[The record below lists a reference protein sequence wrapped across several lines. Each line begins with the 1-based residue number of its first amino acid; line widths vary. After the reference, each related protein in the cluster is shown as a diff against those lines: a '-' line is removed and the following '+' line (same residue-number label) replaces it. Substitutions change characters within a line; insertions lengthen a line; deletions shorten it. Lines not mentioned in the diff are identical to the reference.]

1 MLCGWKLSVSFCVV
15 WFSSFPL
22 SFSDFNMLFLCNT
35 SARYHANSFIIVARD
50 QTFWQTRI
58 TDTFMDIRNSSLVK
72 PADSG
77 HTRIRN
83 RKELQCCRQMNKPW
97 IIENKR
103 PETSLLFVWL
113 IVSWSTS
120 FCLIRNKIW
129 FVTWDRKL
137 VAFILLV
144 ELTFSCDLAYP
155 FLWLTRLWIYYGI
168 QGLLRFTK

>member
-1 MLCGWKLSVSFCVV
+1 
-15 WFSSFPL
+15 
-22 SFSDFNMLFLCNT
+22 MLFLCNT
-35 SARYHANSFIIVARD
+35 SARYHANSFIDLSLWRETRHFDRLGSLIHLWIYATVLLWSPPIVDTPEFVTERNCNVADKWTNPYWLLKTKD
-50 QTFWQTRI
+50 QKHH
-58 TDTFMDIRNSSLVK
+58 L
-72 PADSG
+72 
-77 HTRIRN
+77 
-83 RKELQCCRQMNKPW
+83 C
-97 IIENKR
+97 
-103 PETSLLFVWL
+103 LLFVWL